1 MKWIF
6 NVFFIFLLILNIKC
20 YGREI
25 ILVEN
30 LASQMEGEVLK
41 DLLINKFN
49 IPIQLMTFKKAIHT
63 CSHSPESILH
73 ICLKENG
80 EIEILKMNKEILEKN
95 LSSVVGR
102 GDSNAI

>member
-6 NVFFIFLLILNIKC
+6 NVFYVFILILTFKC

-30 LASQMEGEVLK
+30 LASQREGEVLK

-49 IPIQLMTFKKAIHT
+49 IPIQLMTFKKANHL
-63 CSHSPESILH
+63 CSHSPESVLH
-73 ICLKENG
+73 ICLKKNG
-80 EIEILKMNKEILEKN
+80 EIEILRMNKEILEKN
-95 LSSVVGR
+95 LSAIVGR